1 MLIVMDMSTG
11 QRLEQIGGYSE
22 EVLHAN
28 WMPQPAL
35 QLGLQSAIET
45 RPRRRFEE
53 PRDIDA
59 FLNNM
64 YLCQE

>member
-11 QRLEQIGGYSE
+11 QRLEQSGGYSE
-22 EVLHAN
+22 EVLNAH
-28 WMPQPAL
+28 WMPRPEL
-35 QLGLQSAIET
+35 QLGLQSVIES

-53 PRDIDA
+53 PRDINA